1 MPPTID
7 YIPITNIRFDS
18 AGSIIKY
25 TDDNN
30 LIHYP
35 AQNAD
40 HNNNVIPS
48 GSIST
53 VWSDGK
59 TIFELQSAAF
69 NDLTSAIGSGTSL
82 PASLP
87 ASIRLY
93 SNAIKNI
100 IDYNK
105 SADNRS
111 KENSY
116 TNSKYPQIVFYNKYN
131 NDVDYDQYENMVKT
145 RDFMKAKMDY
155 INDVPGTVSNEQKGQ
170 HLNAIYMN
178 TLVSILAT
186 SLLYFIF
193 IHLRY

>member
-7 YIPITNIRFDS
+7 YIPITNVRFNS
-18 AGSIIKY
+18 SGNIIKY
-25 TDDNN
+25 TSIKNSID
-30 LIHYP
+30 YP
-35 AQNAD
+35 AQNAGHD
-40 HNNNVIPS
+40 NA
-48 GSIST
+48 
-53 VWSDGK
+53 WSAGK

-69 NDLTSAIGSGTSL
+69 TDLKSAVGSGTTTET
-82 PASLP
+82 

-100 IDYNK
+100 IDYNED
-105 SADNRS
+105 AAERS
-111 KENSY
+111 IERTY
-116 TNSKYPQIVFYNKYN
+116 TESTYPQIVFYNRYN
-131 NDVDYDQYENMVKT
+131 SDIDYAQYENLLKT
-145 RDFMKAKMDY
+145 RDFIKAKMDY